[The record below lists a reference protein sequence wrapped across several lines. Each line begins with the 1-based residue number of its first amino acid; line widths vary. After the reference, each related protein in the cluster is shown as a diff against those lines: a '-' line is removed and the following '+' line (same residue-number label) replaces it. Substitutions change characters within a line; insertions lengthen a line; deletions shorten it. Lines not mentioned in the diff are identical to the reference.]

1 MNLDIV
7 SLRPFIGSKDFET
20 SKSFYKDLGFTES
33 AISKNMSRFYRDQFS
48 FYLQDAFV
56 EAWNHNTMLFIE
68 VKNVDE
74 CHKELTRLELDKK
87 YGVKVTPIKNDS
99 WGRECFVLDPSG
111 VLLHFG
117 EFVKSK
123 N

>member
-7 SLRPFIGSKDFET
+7 SLRPFIGSKDFEV

-33 AISKNMSRFYRDQFS
+33 PISEEMSRFYRDQFS

-56 EAWNHNTMLFIE
+56 EDWNHNTMLFIE
-68 VKNVDE
+68 IKDVDE
-74 CHKELTRLELDKK
+74 CHNEITKLGFDKK
-87 YGVKVTPIKNDS
+87 YGVKVTPIKKDS
-99 WGRECFVLDPSG
+99 WGRECFLLDPSG

-117 EFVKSK
+117 QFG
-123 N
+123 